1 MSKETQRVMNR
12 DFPRVMTLL
21 RKERGLSQKSA
32 AADMGITQALLS
44 HYEKGKRECGLDFL
58 VRAADY
64 YSVSVDYL
72 LGRTSSGS
80 GVTISEQEL
89 PESSVSENYEGSIS
103 GMTTFLRK
111 KLITNAL
118 EVIFALLMKTKNSEL
133 SKTVCSYLI
142 SAVYRGYRMVYSAG
156 GGNDE
161 NSFAVPSGKVSG
173 MVSAHLSLEDIRAA
187 AAAKSGTE
195 DEKITTARIEQEFPK
210 QSAALFTIITEAEK
224 SLQKLDDIN
233 R

>member
-64 YSVSVDYL
+64 YGVSVDYL

-89 PESSVSENYEGSIS
+89 PESSVTEKYEGNLS

-118 EVIFALLMKTKNSEL
+118 EVIFSLLMKTKNSEL
-133 SKTVCSYLI
+133 SKAVCSYLI
-142 SAVYRGYRMVYSAG
+142 SAVYRSYRMVYSAG

-161 NSFAVPSGKVSG
+161 NSFAVPSEKASG
-173 MVSAHLSLEDIRAA
+173 MISAHLALEDIRAFA
-187 AAAKSGTE
+187 AARAGTE
-195 DEKITTARIEQEFPK
+195 DGRITTARIEQEFPK

-224 SLQKLDDIN
+224 SIQKLEDID
-233 R
+233 

>member
-21 RKERGLSQKSA
+21 RKERGLSQKNA

-64 YSVSVDYL
+64 YNVSVDYL

-89 PESSVSENYEGSIS
+89 PESSVSEKYEGSLS

-118 EVIFALLMKTKNSEL
+118 EVIFALLIKTKNSEL
-133 SKTVCSYLI
+133 SKIISSYLI
-142 SAVYRGYRMVYSAG
+142 SAVYRSYRMVYSAG

-161 NSFAVPSGKVSG
+161 NSFAVPAEKVSG
-173 MVSAHLSLEDIRAA
+173 LTSAQLALEDIRAA

-195 DEKITTARIEQEFPK
+195 DEIITTARIEQEFPK

-224 SLQKLDDIN
+224 SLRDLEDIDK
-233 R
+233 

>member
-1 MSKETQRVMNR
+1 MSKETQRVMNK

-21 RKERGLSQKSA
+21 RKERGLSQKEVA
-32 AADMGITQALLS
+32 AELGITQALLS

-64 YSVSVDYL
+64 YGVSVDYL

-89 PESSVSENYEGSIS
+89 PESAVSEKYEGNLS

-111 KLITNAL
+111 KLLTNAL
-118 EVIFALLMKTKNSEL
+118 EVIFSLMMKTKNPGL
-133 SKTVCSYLI
+133 SKAVCSYLTA
-142 SAVYRGYRMVYSAG
+142 AVYRSYRMVYSAG

-161 NSFAVPSGKVSG
+161 NSFAVPKEKISG
-173 MVSAHLSLEDIRAA
+173 MNSAYLSLTELAA
-187 AAAKSGTE
+187 DSAAKAGTE
-195 DEKITTARIEQEFPK
+195 DERITTARIEQEFPK
-210 QSAALFTIITEAEK
+210 QSAALFTVITEAEK
-224 SLQKLDDIN
+224 SLQKLDNQD
-233 R
+233 

>member
-1 MSKETQRVMNR
+1 
-12 DFPRVMTLL
+12 
-21 RKERGLSQKSA
+21 
-32 AADMGITQALLS
+32 
-44 HYEKGKRECGLDFL
+44 
-58 VRAADY
+58 
-64 YSVSVDYL
+64 
-72 LGRTSSGS
+72 
-80 GVTISEQEL
+80 
-89 PESSVSENYEGSIS
+89 
-103 GMTTFLRK
+103 MTTFLRK

-142 SAVYRGYRMVYSAG
+142 SAVYRSYRMVYSAG

-161 NSFAVPSGKVSG
+161 NSFAVSSGKVSG

>member
-89 PESSVSENYEGSIS
+89 PESSVSEKYEGSIS

-118 EVIFALLMKTKNSEL
+118 EVIFALLMKTKNSAL

>member
-64 YSVSVDYL
+64 YGVSVDYL

-89 PESSVSENYEGSIS
+89 PESSVTEKYEGSVS

-118 EVIFALLMKTKNSEL
+118 EVIFALIMKTKNSEL
-133 SKTVCSYLI
+133 SKAVCSYLI

-156 GGNDE
+156 GR
-161 NSFAVPSGKVSG
+161 K
-173 MVSAHLSLEDIRAA
+173 R
-187 AAAKSGTE
+187 
-195 DEKITTARIEQEFPK
+195 RK
-210 QSAALFTIITEAEK
+210 QLCCT
-224 SLQKLDDIN
+224 L

>member
-1 MSKETQRVMNR
+1 MNK

-21 RKERGLSQKSA
+21 RKERGLSQKNA

-64 YSVSVDYL
+64 YGVSVDYL

-89 PESSVSENYEGSIS
+89 PESSVTEKYEGSLS
-103 GMTTFLRK
+103 GMTTFLKK
-111 KLITNAL
+111 KLITNSL
-118 EVIFALLMKTKNSEL
+118 EVIFALLIKAKNSEL

-142 SAVYRGYRMVYSAG
+142 SAVYRSYRMVYSAG

-161 NSFAVPSGKVSG
+161 NSFAIPSEKVSG
-173 MVSAHLSLEDIRAA
+173 ITSAHLALEDIRACSA
-187 AAAKSGTE
+187 ARAGTE

-224 SLQKLDDIN
+224 SLRRLDEID

>member
-64 YSVSVDYL
+64 YGVSVDYL

-89 PESSVSENYEGSIS
+89 PESSVTEKYEGNLS

-118 EVIFALLMKTKNSEL
+118 EVIFSLLMKTRNSEL
-133 SKTVCSYLI
+133 SKAVSSYLI
-142 SAVYRGYRMVYSAG
+142 SAVYRSYRMVYSAG

-161 NSFAVPSGKVSG
+161 NCFAVPSEKASG
-173 MVSAHLSLEDIRAA
+173 MISAHLALEDIRAFA
-187 AAAKSGTE
+187 AARAGTE
-195 DEKITTARIEQEFPK
+195 DERITTARIEQEFPK

-224 SLQKLDDIN
+224 SIQKLEDID
-233 R
+233 